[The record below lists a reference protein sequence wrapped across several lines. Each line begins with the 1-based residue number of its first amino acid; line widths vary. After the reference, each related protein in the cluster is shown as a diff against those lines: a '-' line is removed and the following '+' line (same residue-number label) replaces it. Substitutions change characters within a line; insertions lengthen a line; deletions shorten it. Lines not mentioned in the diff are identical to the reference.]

1 MKNRIFLFL
10 MVALMALFVTSCKE
24 DEIVESSIQ
33 VTTQGFAQI
42 GQNTA
47 FVSGYVA
54 KGMITENMPKG
65 FCWSESPSPTVDD
78 NKIETFEML
87 NENGYMLQLSG
98 LTPSTEYYVRAYVNT
113 GSHIYYG
120 NELTFTTKNIPGNG
134 WCVIDD
140 ITKITPTTA
149 TALMQIADNGGS
161 EVLEY
166 GVCYTEAD
174 NQPVPPLEN
183 EPTIDGKKIV
193 AEAGGYAFNAF
204 LEGLIQNTYYLV
216 RPYFK
221 TKDRIVYGE
230 TVWFVTMNFV
240 KTGDV
245 FPGYRSAYLYG
256 EVLMDA
262 GSATTERGVCWGTTH
277 EPTIETDSYQKID
290 KGVGVYYSIVRGLEK
305 GLTFYVRAY
314 ARNMD
319 GVFYGLPV
327 EFTTR
332 TGDIVPGMTLEDMI
346 LVEKGIFDMG
356 NPNTDTEASPIDNKT
371 MGKEPVHKV
380 QLSKDFYMCK
390 YEVTVEQMCTFLNV
404 YQNRNSRTQ
413 PVKAL
418 HNSNTNAW
426 SFEYSGTAPNLIY
439 KPRAG
444 KDRYPVVNVTWPAAE
459 QYCEWL
465 SAELGVKVRLPSEAE
480 WEYAARGGN
489 KSKGYLY
496 SGSNSVSEVS
506 VSTDNSKGTAPVGTK
521 KPNELG
527 IYDMSGNVME
537 YCRDF
542 FDWNFYDV
550 HLEETVVDPI
560 NAGKLTADGKMVVRG
575 GSFRHPTYL
584 KVYTRGCNQ
593 HKGEAGNH
601 SGFRFVMEQLPYN
614 L

>member
-1 MKNRIFLFL
+1 M
-10 MVALMALFVTSCKE
+10 
-24 DEIVESSIQ
+24 
-33 VTTQGFAQI
+33 
-42 GQNTA
+42 
-47 FVSGYVA
+47 
-54 KGMITENMPKG
+54 
-65 FCWSESPSPTVDD
+65 
-78 NKIETFEML
+78 
-87 NENGYMLQLSG
+87 
-98 LTPSTEYYVRAYVNT
+98 
-113 GSHIYYG
+113 
-120 NELTFTTKNIPGNG
+120 
-134 WCVIDD
+134 
-140 ITKITPTTA
+140 
-149 TALMQIADNGGS
+149 
-161 EVLEY
+161 
-166 GVCYTEAD
+166 CYTEAD

-290 KGVGVYYSIVRGLEK
+290 KGVGVYYSIVGGLEK
-305 GLTFYVRAY
+305 GQTYYVRAY

-356 NPNTDTEASPIDNKT
+356 NTNTDTEASPIDNKT

>member
-10 MVALMALFVTSCKE
+10 MVTLITLFVTSCKE

-42 GQNTA
+42 GQTTA
-47 FVSGYVA
+47 FVSGYIV
-54 KGMITENMPKG
+54 KGTLSEGMVRG
-65 FCWSESPSPTVDD
+65 FCWSESSSPTIED
-78 NKIETFEML
+78 NKVETSKVTD
-87 NENGYMLQLSG
+87 ENGYMLQLLG
-98 LTPSTEYYVRAYVNT
+98 LEPTTEYYVRAYVSDGN
-113 GSHIYYG
+113 SIYYG
-120 NELTFTTKNIPGNG
+120 NELQFTTKDIPGDG
-134 WCVIDD
+134 WCVIDG

-166 GVCYTEAD
+166 GVCYTATDTEPIP
-174 NQPVPPLEN
+174 PVDN
-183 EPTIDGKKIV
+183 EPTIDGKTVV
-193 AEAGGYAFNAF
+193 ADAGGYAFDAL
-204 LEGLIQNTYYLV
+204 LENLSQNTHYLV

-221 TKDRIVYGE
+221 TEESLVYGE
-230 TVWFVTMNFV
+230 TVWFTTMNFV

-245 FPGYRSAYLYG
+245 FPGYQSAYLYG

-262 GSATTERGVCWGTTH
+262 GSATIERGVCWGSTPT
-277 EPTIETDSYQKID
+277 PTIESDSFKKID
-290 KGVGVYYSIVRGLEK
+290 KGVGSYYSIVGGLEK
-305 GLTFYVRAY
+305 GHTYYVRAY
-314 ARNMD
+314 AKNSD

-332 TGDIVPGMTLEDMI
+332 TGDIVPGMTLEDMV
-346 LVEKGIFDMG
+346 LVENGVFDMG

-380 QLSKDFYMCK
+380 QISKDFYMCR
-390 YEVTVEQMCTFLNV
+390 YELTVEQMCVFLNV
-404 YQNRNSRTQ
+404 YQSRNSRTQ

-418 HNSNTNAW
+418 HNSSTNAW
-426 SFEYSGTAPNLIY
+426 SFEYTGTAPNLVY

-444 KDRYPVVNVTWPAAE
+444 KNRNPVVNVTWPAVE

-489 KSKGYLY
+489 KSQGYMY
-496 SGSNSVSEVS
+496 SGSNNSSEVS
-506 VSTDNSKGTAPVGTK
+506 VSTNNSTAPVGTK

-527 IYDMSGNVME
+527 LYDMTGNAME

-542 FDWNFYDV
+542 FDWNFYGV
-550 HLEETVVDPI
+550 HAGEIAVDPA
-560 NAGKLTADGKMVVRG
+560 NAGKLTADGKMIVRG
-575 GSFRHPTYL
+575 GSFRHPAYL

-593 HKGEAGNH
+593 NKGDAGNH
-601 SGFRFVMEQLPYN
+601 NGFRFVMEKLPVG